1 MGYKTKSMIYA
12 KSLKAS
18 LNATSGEMAKGTERA
33 EAILRYRIRIYG
45 R

>member
-18 LNATSGEMAKGTERA
+18 LNATSGEMVKGTA
-33 EAILRYRIRIYG
+33 G
-45 R
+45 